1 MKILVVDDE
10 SLVRRAL
17 VRAFEYRGYRV
28 FQASDA
34 EMGLEIW
41 KEESPQ
47 VLVVDVLMPGKTGPE
62 MILQGKKENLSY
74 QMLVFISAFTGTE
87 NFSEQH
93 LGRFLFL
100 TKPFEDIFSVVA
112 RIEAEFSKPLGGSD

>member
-1 MKILVVDDE
+1 MKVLVVDDE

-17 VRAFEYRGYRV
+17 VRALEYRGHLVY
-28 FQASDA
+28 QASDA
-34 EMGLEIW
+34 QSGLEIW
-41 KEESPQ
+41 KAESPQ

-62 MILQGKKENLSY
+62 MILQGKRENLSY

-87 NFSEQH
+87 DFSEQH

-112 RIEAEFSKPLGGSD
+112 RIESEFLRQSGSSA